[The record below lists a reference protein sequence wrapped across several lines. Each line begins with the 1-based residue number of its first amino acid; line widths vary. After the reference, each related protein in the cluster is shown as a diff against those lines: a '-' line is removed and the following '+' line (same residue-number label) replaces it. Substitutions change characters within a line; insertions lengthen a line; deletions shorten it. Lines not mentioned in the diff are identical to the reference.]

1 MARASR
7 MASVHRSFE
16 VIHKA
21 LTFEDALF
29 AESGEA
35 IAFVEAL
42 DSYRDFL
49 ETTIVHK
56 RGCHCRERSFRQT
69 PRRGLWESRAAVLDE
84 FKSLKRDLESGHL
97 TLLIDPASND
107 ALGIE
112 VEVEINNRGGESNGS
127 ENSRER
133 LAGQRV
139 PKSRLRSQ
147 RQSSEVH
154 CRQDRV
160 R

>member
-49 ETTIVHK
+49 ETTIVPNV
-56 RGCHCRERSFRQT
+56 GAIVEN
-69 PRRGLWESRAAVLDE
+69 
-84 FKSLKRDLESGHL
+84 
-97 TLLIDPASND
+97 DPSD
-107 ALGIE
+107 KL
-112 VEVEINNRGGESNGS
+112 
-127 ENSRER
+127 
-133 LAGQRV
+133 LAGGFGKAEQLY
-139 PKSRLRSQ
+139 SM
-147 RQSSEVH
+147 SSNHSNEISNQVT
-154 CRQDRV
+154 
-160 R
+160 